1 MTATAT
7 SPDVESQIRPVTSD
21 EVAAFGDNGWV
32 ELPGLVSAELAG
44 TLLSRLKQL
53 SGIDLD
59 EFIEGDPAS
68 EAALERTRSEG
79 RKRLFFMSRLQDDTV
94 WQVATAR
101 GLGEAAAAL
110 TGIRPMRLFTDGII
124 CKLPEWTGKRDVG
137 PAIMTGETPWH
148 QDMPPMPMDRV
159 GGVQFWLAL
168 TEITPEMGSMQHLSG
183 SHRERPMGCVQF
195 NDDQSLEEL
204 HPELWEKYE
213 LSPPHHLHPGDVL
226 AHDSLTVHYAQA
238 NRTNR
243 LRWVYTS
250 YRIPANTLNNGIP
263 NPRFEEFGFET
274 WKPFEHPKFPIV
286 AE

>member
-1 MTATAT
+1 
-7 SPDVESQIRPVTSD
+7 
-21 EVAAFGDNGWV
+21 
-32 ELPGLVSAELAG
+32 
-44 TLLSRLKQL
+44 
-53 SGIDLD
+53 
-59 EFIEGDPAS
+59 
-68 EAALERTRSEG
+68 
-79 RKRLFFMSRLQDDTV
+79 
-94 WQVATAR
+94 
-101 GLGEAAAAL
+101 
-110 TGIRPMRLFTDGII
+110 
-124 CKLPEWTGKRDVG
+124 
-137 PAIMTGETPWH
+137 
-148 QDMPPMPMDRV
+148 
-159 GGVQFWLAL
+159 
-168 TEITPEMGSMQHLSG
+168 
-183 SHRERPMGCVQF
+183 MGCVQF
-195 NDDQSLEEL
+195 NDDQTLEEL